1 MAVCCRKFNLLSTAY
16 MRLLLLH
23 LLFTCLTVR
32 VLAQP
37 QNFLVRQYST
47 ENGMPSNGIQGLQW
61 DEKNGFL
68 WAATEAGIVRF
79 NGADLKT
86 FTKENTSFIQAER
99 TLFCV
104 RTNSGDILSSDAM
117 SNLFKIKENRLLLQH
132 AQKND
137 ESGWGVFRLLN
148 ISEKMYRSKLVAKPE
163 ASPFFMLSQVVPI
176 NDTSGFILQKGVL
189 KYASVSINKP
199 TPIASKAHY
208 TNILKL
214 DGYYYLIDSLKK
226 VYELSA
232 ATAHTRA
239 VTIKKENSAEELS
252 LKTGR
257 LFWES
262 GMEQAFYFEKKKVW
276 MIYKKGEALSAH
288 LLFDGLEINAY
299 IRFVQYSKKMKML
312 FVGTDSKGVFTIQS
326 ATVRTMKPVKS
337 SLEARNSYYSQI
349 ELPDGNVLT
358 NEAVIIGTT
367 KPDYSS
373 LPVEGKFS
381 FFTHRLGDSVFLYSQ
396 FNDKL
401 GYTCLYKYNFQ
412 TKKRTLYPKI
422 EITSQT
428 ILTNDGQ
435 TVFIINSGGI
445 HRMEADSMR
454 MIRSFNFPK
463 RSMVVYNSVCIEP
476 GILAVSG
483 CFGLITYN
491 YKTGAV
497 DTIFQKENYCV
508 RSIWKYKDYLFFGT
522 YGTGF
527 YIYKNGV
534 TKQMPL
540 DKRSFL
546 LYTHC
551 FMPDGQGFLWM
562 STNRGLFKANL
573 QDLLDAFDKNKTNIY
588 YHYFGKNDGMQM
600 TELNGGCSPCALL
613 LKNGHFS
620 FPSMDGLV
628 WVNPNTAQPILPE
641 GIIHIDEIEL
651 NGKKIHPDSL
661 NLMYLPSNTEE
672 LVLRVAVP
680 AWANIEN
687 LYLEYQ
693 LNDTV
698 NWRPVKL
705 SPDMAIT
712 FVNLPVGKY
721 SLRIRKQNGFGNSN
735 FSYREI
741 KFAIRIPWYK
751 QWWFIILVFIS
762 VFGSI
767 IAFLEFRNRQLQQK
781 QLKLEKLITEKT
793 KELQLQNEVLEKND
807 IIKTRLISIISHD
820 IITPLK
826 FVAAAA
832 RNLVE
837 RKKQMP
843 EELQHETVKEISNT
857 AQELQMLSTNILNWI
872 KYQNKNRRMLPE
884 QIRPAEIVTQV
895 FGILAPLAREKQI
908 NLVNTIAP
916 ALEMYQYEEALR
928 ILIYNLLT
936 NAINFTEKGTIT
948 VGAVSTD
955 TAHEIFVQDQ
965 GMGMTTEQVA
975 NLLSAETIISSANTG
990 HRKGNGL
997 GYLIIKDLLKMM
1009 DAAINIS
1016 SEKGKGTTVTIRFA

>member
-1 MAVCCRKFNLLSTAY
+1 
-16 MRLLLLH
+16 MRFVALF
-23 LLFTCLTVR
+23 LLFSLGVVRALT
-32 VLAQP
+32 QP

-68 WAATEAGIVRF
+68 WAATEAGVVRF

-86 FTKENTSFIQAER
+86 FTKENTGFIQAER

-104 RTNSGDILSSDAM
+104 RTNSGDIVSSDALG
-117 SNLFKIKENRLLLQH
+117 NLFKVKENRLLLQQ

-137 ESGWGVFRLLN
+137 EAGWGVFRLLN
-148 ISEKMYRSKLVAKPE
+148 ISEPMYRSKIVSKPDM
-163 ASPFFMLSQVVPI
+163 SPFFMLAHVVPI
-176 NDTSGFILQKGVL
+176 NDTSG
-189 KYASVSINKP
+189 YAI
-199 TPIASKAHY
+199 
-208 TNILKL
+208 
-214 DGYYYLIDSLKK
+214 
-226 VYELSA
+226 
-232 ATAHTRA
+232 
-239 VTIKKENSAEELS
+239 IKKKINYVSLHARLPKPVANSNRFINIFKFSNRYYVLDSVKKMYAFDPV
-252 LKTGR
+252 TGQTNPITIQEQNSTKEITLNNGL
-257 LFWES
+257 LFWEP
-262 GMEQAFYFEKKKVW
+262 GMLQAFYFEKKKVW
-276 MIYKKGEALSAH
+276 MISGKDETLSAH

-299 IRFVQYSKKMKML
+299 IRFVQYSEKMKML

-337 SLEARNSYYSQI
+337 SLDARNSYYSQV

-358 NEAVIIGTT
+358 NEAVIVGTA
-367 KPDYSS
+367 KPNYSS
-373 LPVEGKFS
+373 LPVEGKFA
-381 FFTHRLGDSVFLYSQ
+381 FFTLQLHDSVFLYSQ
-396 FNDKL
+396 LNNKL
-401 GYTCLYKYNFQ
+401 GYSCLYKYNLK
-412 TKKRTLYPKI
+412 TRKRTLYPKI
-422 EITSQT
+422 SITSQT
-428 ILTNDGQ
+428 VFVNDASKI
-435 TVFIINSGGI
+435 FIINAAGI
-445 HRMEADSMR
+445 HQMEADSMR
-454 MIRSFNFPK
+454 MIKQFNFPK
-463 RSMVVYNSVCIEP
+463 RSMVVYNSICIKP
-476 GILAVSG
+476 GVLAISG

-491 YKTGAV
+491 YKTGV
-497 DTIFQKENYCV
+497 LDSIFQKENYCV
-508 RSIWKYKDYLFFGT
+508 RSIWTYKDYLFFGT

-527 YIYKNGV
+527 YVHKNGV

-551 FMPDGQGFLWM
+551 FVPDERGYLWM

-573 QDLLDAFDKNKTNIY
+573 QDLIDAFEKNKTNIY
-588 YHYFGKNDGMQM
+588 YHYLGKNDGMQM
-600 TELNGGCSPCALL
+600 TELNGGCLPCAIL
-613 LKNGHFS
+613 LKNGNIS

-628 WVNPNTAQPILPE
+628 WVNPNTANPVLPE
-641 GIIHIDEIEL
+641 GIIYVDEIEI
-651 NGKKIHPDSL
+651 NGKAFHPDSL
-661 NLMYLPSNTEE
+661 NLMRLPSNTEE
-672 LVLRVAVP
+672 LIFRVAVP
-680 AWANIEN
+680 AWANVEN

-712 FVNLPVGKY
+712 LSNLPVGKY
-721 SLRIRKQNGFGNSN
+721 TLRIRKQNGFGNSN

-741 KFAIRIPWYK
+741 KFAISIPWYK
-751 QWWFIILVFIS
+751 QWWFIILAFIS

-767 IAFLEFRNRQLQQK
+767 IAFLELRNRQLQQK
-781 QLKLEKLITEKT
+781 QLKLEKLIAEKT

-807 IIKTRLISIISHD
+807 VIKTRLISIISHD

-843 EELQHETVKEISNT
+843 EELQYETVKEMANT

-884 QIRPAEIVTQV
+884 HIRPADIATQV
-895 FGILAPLAREKQI
+895 FGILAPMAREKQVD
-908 NLVNTIAP
+908 LVNTIDP
-916 ALEMYQYEEALR
+916 ALEMFQYEEALR

-948 VGAVSTD
+948 IGATSTG
-955 TAHEIFVQDQ
+955 TAHEIFVKDEGV
-965 GMGMTTEQVA
+965 GMSIEQVT

-1009 DAAINIS
+1009 DAGITIS

>member
-1 MAVCCRKFNLLSTAY
+1 
-16 MRLLLLH
+16 
-23 LLFTCLTVR
+23 
-32 VLAQP
+32 
-37 QNFLVRQYST
+37 
-47 ENGMPSNGIQGLQW
+47 
-61 DEKNGFL
+61 
-68 WAATEAGIVRF
+68 
-79 NGADLKT
+79 
-86 FTKENTSFIQAER
+86 
-99 TLFCV
+99 
-104 RTNSGDILSSDAM
+104 
-117 SNLFKIKENRLLLQH
+117 
-132 AQKND
+132 
-137 ESGWGVFRLLN
+137 
-148 ISEKMYRSKLVAKPE
+148 
-163 ASPFFMLSQVVPI
+163 
-176 NDTSGFILQKGVL
+176 
-189 KYASVSINKP
+189 
-199 TPIASKAHY
+199 
-208 TNILKL
+208 
-214 DGYYYLIDSLKK
+214 
-226 VYELSA
+226 
-232 ATAHTRA
+232 
-239 VTIKKENSAEELS
+239 
-252 LKTGR
+252 
-257 LFWES
+257 
-262 GMEQAFYFEKKKVW
+262 
-276 MIYKKGEALSAH
+276 
-288 LLFDGLEINAY
+288 
-299 IRFVQYSKKMKML
+299 ML

-326 ATVRTMKPVKS
+326 ASVRTMKPEKNE
-337 SLEARNSYYSQI
+337 LDARNSYYSQL

-358 NEAVIIGTT
+358 NEAVIVGTT

-373 LPVEGKFS
+373 LPVKGKFS
-381 FFTHRLGDSVFLYSQ
+381 FFTHLIGDSVFLYSQ
-396 FNDKL
+396 NNDKL
-401 GYTCLYKYNFQ
+401 GYNCLYKYNLK
-412 TKKRTLYPKI
+412 TKERIQYHKI
-422 EITSQT
+422 KIPSQT
-428 ILTNDGQ
+428 VITNDRNNIY
-435 TVFIINSGGI
+435 IINSTGI
-445 HRMEADSMR
+445 YIMEADSVR
-454 MIRSFNFPK
+454 LLRSFRFQNDSK
-463 RSMVVYNSVCIEP
+463 TVYNSICINE

-483 CFGLITYN
+483 CFGLLTYN

-497 DTIFQKENYCV
+497 DTVFQKENYCV

-522 YGTGF
+522 YGAGF
-527 YIYKNGV
+527 YVHKNGV

-551 FMPDGQGFLWM
+551 FMPDEQGYIWM

-651 NGKKIHPDSL
+651 NGKKFHPDSL
-661 NLMYLPSNTEE
+661 NLMHLPSNTDE

-693 LNDTV
+693 LNDTL

-712 FVNLPVGKY
+712 LANLPVGKY
-721 SLRIRKQNGFGNSN
+721 NLRIRKQNGFGNSN

-751 QWWFIILVFIS
+751 QWWFIILAFIS

-767 IAFLEFRNRQLQQK
+767 IAFLELRNRQLQQK
-781 QLKLEKLITEKT
+781 QLRLEKLITEKT

-837 RKKQMP
+837 RKQQMP
-843 EELQHETVKEISNT
+843 EELQNETVKEMANT

-884 QIRPAEIVTQV
+884 QIRPAEIVAQV
-895 FGILAPLAREKQI
+895 VGILAPLAREKQI
-908 NLVNTIAP
+908 NLVNTIDP
-916 ALEMYQYEEALR
+916 ALEMHQYEEALR

-936 NAINFTEKGTIT
+936 NAINFTEKGSIRI
-948 VGAVSTD
+948 GAVASD
-955 TAHEIFVQDQ
+955 TAYEIFVQDD
-965 GMGMTTEQVA
+965 GMGMTNEQVA

-1009 DAAINIS
+1009 DAGIS
-1016 SEKGKGTTVTIRFA
+1016 IKSEKGKGTTVTIRFA

>member
-1 MAVCCRKFNLLSTAY
+1 MAVCSRKFNLLSTAV
-16 MRLLLLH
+16 MRFIILFLS
-23 LLFTCLTVR
+23 FTCFTLR

-37 QNFLVRQYST
+37 QNFQVRQYST

-61 DEKNGFL
+61 DEKSGFL
-68 WAATEAGIVRF
+68 WAATEAGVVRF
-79 NGADLKT
+79 NGSELKT

-104 RTNSGDILSSDAM
+104 RTNSGDILSSDALG
-117 SNLFKIKENRLLLQH
+117 NLFKVKENRLLLQH
-132 AQKND
+132 TQKND
-137 ESGWGVFRLLN
+137 EGGWGVFRLLN
-148 ISEKMYRSKLVAKPE
+148 ISEQMYRSKILAKPDM
-163 ASPFFMLSQVVPI
+163 SPFFMLAHVVPI
-176 NDTSGFILQKGVL
+176 NDTSGFAIIKKKINYISLHASLPKPLASNNRFINIFKFSNKYYVL
-189 KYASVSINKP
+189 DSVKKMHVFDP
-199 TPIASKAHY
+199 VTGQ
-208 TNILKL
+208 TNATAIQEENSTRELKL
-214 DGYYYLIDSLKK
+214 TNGL
-226 VYELSA
+226 
-232 ATAHTRA
+232 
-239 VTIKKENSAEELS
+239 
-252 LKTGR
+252 
-257 LFWES
+257 LFWEP
-262 GMEQAFYFEKKKVW
+262 GMLQAFYFDKKKVW
-276 MIYKKGEALSAH
+276 MIYRKDETLAAH

-299 IRFVQYSKKMKML
+299 IRFVQYSEKMKML

-326 ATVRTMKPVKS
+326 ATVRAMKPLKS
-337 SLEARNSYYSQI
+337 SLEARNSYYSQL

-358 NEAVIIGTT
+358 NEAVIVGPS
-367 KPDYSS
+367 KPNYASQ
-373 LPVEGKFS
+373 PVEGKFS
-381 FFTHRLGDSVFLYSQ
+381 FFTHQLHDSVFLYSQ
-396 FNDKL
+396 FNNKL
-401 GYTCLYKYNFQ
+401 GYNCLYKYNLK
-412 TKKRTLYPKI
+412 TRKRTLYPKI

-428 ILTNDGQ
+428 VITNDANKI
-435 TVFIINSGGI
+435 FIINIAGI
-445 HRMEADSMR
+445 HLMNADSMQ
-454 MIRSFNFPK
+454 MIKRFNFPK
-463 RSMVVYNSVCIEP
+463 RLMVVYNSICVEP
-476 GILAVSG
+476 GVLAVSG

-491 YKTGAV
+491 YKTGEMNS
-497 DTIFQKENYCV
+497 IFQKENYCV

-527 YIYKNGV
+527 YVHKNGV

-551 FMPDGQGFLWM
+551 FVPDEQGYLWM
-562 STNRGLFKANL
+562 STNRGLFKASL

-588 YHYFGKNDGMQM
+588 YHYLGKNDGMQM
-600 TELNGGCSPCALL
+600 TELNGGCSPCAIL
-613 LKNGHFS
+613 LKNGNIS

-628 WVNPNTAQPILPE
+628 WVNPATAQPILPE
-641 GIIHIDEIEL
+641 GLIYLDEFEL
-651 NGKKIHPDSL
+651 NGKKLHPDSL
-661 NLMYLPSNTEE
+661 NLMHLPSNTQE
-672 LVLRVAVP
+672 LILRIAVP
-680 AWANIEN
+680 AWANVEN

-693 LNDTV
+693 LNDTL

-712 FVNLPVGKY
+712 LANLPVGKY
-721 SLRIRKQNGFGNSN
+721 TLRIRKQNGFGNGN

-741 KFAIRIPWYK
+741 KFVIRIPWYK
-751 QWWFIILVFIS
+751 QWWFIILAFIS
-762 VFGSI
+762 LFGSI
-767 IAFLEFRNRQLQQK
+767 IAFFEFRNRQLQQK

-807 IIKTRLISIISHD
+807 VIKTRLISIISHD

-843 EELQHETVKEISNT
+843 EELQHETVKEMANT

-884 QIRPAEIVTQV
+884 QIRPSEIVAQV
-895 FGILAPLAREKQI
+895 FGILAPMAREKQI
-908 NLVNTIAP
+908 TLVNKINP
-916 ALEMYQYEEALR
+916 ALEMHQYEEALR

-936 NAINFTEKGTIT
+936 NSINFTEKGIIT
-948 VGAVSTD
+948 VGSISTNK
-955 TAHEIFVQDQ
+955 THEIFVQDE
-965 GMGMTTEQVA
+965 GMGMTNEQVA

-1009 DAAINIS
+1009 DAGISIS